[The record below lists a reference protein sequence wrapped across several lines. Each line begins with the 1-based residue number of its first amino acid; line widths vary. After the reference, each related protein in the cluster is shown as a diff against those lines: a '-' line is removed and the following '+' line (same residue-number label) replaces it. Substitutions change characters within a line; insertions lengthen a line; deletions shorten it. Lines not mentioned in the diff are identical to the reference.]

1 MNWYDRNCFE
11 TGYFDDIIAA
21 LKSHSFLQTDSA
33 QSPTDQIGT
42 GIIDRVDQVMKV
54 VHLEGGAKVLGDKA
68 AEAFEVCTEL
78 FPSEVTEYLRN
89 SSSQRSFP
97 GLFNTANLDLYAMWY
112 RIAKRTISNWHMES
126 SWLHRLA
133 NALIRD
139 PEFGEKI
146 GEAAACNRQGMNRG
160 DALLQIEDH
169 YRMLGSSNASAK
181 SLLLLDLL

>member
-1 MNWYDRNCFE
+1 MNWHDRNCFE

-21 LKSHSFLQTDSA
+21 LKNHSFLQADST

-42 GIIDRVDQVMKV
+42 GVINCVDQVVKV
-54 VHLEGGAKVLGDKA
+54 VQFEGGARALGEKA
-68 AEAFEVCTEL
+68 VQAFEVCTEF
-78 FPSEVTEYLRN
+78 FPNEVAEYLRN
-89 SSSQRSFP
+89 SSSKRSFP

-112 RIAKRTISNWHMES
+112 RVAKRTISNWHMES

-139 PEFGEKI
+139 PEFGDKI
-146 GEAAACNRQGMNRG
+146 SEAAACNRQGMNRG
-160 DALLQIEDH
+160 EALLQIEDH